1 MAPLMRHE
9 REHEP
14 FAEWSALAAVGALD
28 DAERA
33 RFDAHLAS
41 GCAACEADLLEGTR
55 LVAALAWAVPDAPLR
70 PEIRDRLLARV
81 AAETRPRP
89 SSLGLAPTMS
99 KGSREA
105 IERRP
110 WRWAGGLV
118 AAGLATVLV
127 WGLHDTRQALESA
140 RARVGL
146 LERELEQERA
156 ITSLV
161 AHTDTHVAALR
172 GLDAAARADGWIV
185 WSPSKR
191 EGFMVVHHLPMLPA
205 GQRYHL
211 WSVGGSAWASAG
223 TFEVDHIGHAAL
235 SVRVERE
242 RPERF
247 AVTVEPEGPRTTPGG
262 PTVMQGSP
270 AG

>member
-1 MAPLMRHE
+1 MAPVMRDE

-28 DAERA
+28 GAERA
-33 RFDAHLAS
+33 RFDAHLVG
-41 GCAACEADLLEGTR
+41 GCAACETNLLEGTR
-55 LVAALAWAVPDAPLR
+55 VVAALAWTLPDAPLR
-70 PEIRDRLLARV
+70 AEVRDRLMARV
-81 AAETRPRP
+81 AAEARPGT
-89 SSLGLAPTMS
+89 SLGLAPTMS
-99 KGSREA
+99 RRSRGA
-105 IERRP
+105 TERRP

-140 RARVGL
+140 RGRVGL

-191 EGFMVVHHLPMLPA
+191 EGFMVVHHLPMLPP

-211 WSVGGSAWASAG
+211 WTVGDSAWAPAG

-235 SVRVERE
+235 TVRVERE

-247 AVTVEPEGPRTTPGG
+247 AVTVELESPRTAPRG
-262 PTVMQGSP
+262 PTVMQGAPS
-270 AG
+270 G